1 MRDVGIGE
9 DVPMRIDVVL
19 EFYESA
25 ILLESHVR
33 TMVVGAAVL
42 CACRESELALAH
54 TIACLALKC
63 SIRPC
68 PEIYVGTAAINI
80 HVARYDVHR
89 RQLHLVFLKQL
100 FTVNSSISNP

>member
-1 MRDVGIGE
+1 MG
-9 DVPMRIDVVL
+9 IDVIL
-19 EFYESA
+19 EFCESS

-33 TMVVGAAVL
+33 TMVIGTTVL
-42 CACRESELALAH
+42 CACRKSELALTQ
-54 TIACLALKC
+54 TIASLALKC